1 MRHLGADDRSSTR
14 VRLVDGA
21 LSCLARLGI
30 AKTTVDDIA
39 RSAGLSRATAYR
51 AFPRGKEGIL
61 AAVVETEVARLFS
74 SLAVVMGE
82 AGDLEDVLVAGMVE
96 SARWLRGHEPLTYL
110 LEHEP
115 AAVLPFVTFGGFDQV
130 MRVASDLA
138 APFFARWLEPE
149 QASRA
154 AEWAVRIV
162 MAYCS
167 DPSPHA
173 DLCDPAD
180 TRALVRTFVLPGI
193 LALRVEAAGSGPG
206 STLTSTSTS
215 TSTSDFDFGPSTQFH
230 PYQTN
235 HQRGGTMTTLDENTT
250 EQLRSNLDLI
260 GRENI
265 NDLEAVMSVVGKFD
279 VEGFHRVPDN
289 CPAEFTWDY
298 EKGAKPQLDKLYE
311 KAKKAQ
317 WNGQTDLDWS
327 IEVDQEKVVIA
338 NAEANPA
345 QAQWDEAT
353 LAGTALAKWDEK
365 KFIQFGMENQ
375 NWLLSQF
382 MHGEQGALLCTA
394 KIVETVPWI
403 DAKYY
408 AATQVMDEARHVEVF
423 SKYLDDK
430 LSGHYP
436 MNAHLGLLLDDI
448 VADSRWDMT
457 YLGMQ
462 IMVEGLALAAFG
474 FIHMMTTEPLLKKLL
489 RYVMAD
495 EARHVAFG
503 VLSLQEYYKEL
514 SAAELR
520 ERQEFAFEAAI
531 RMKDRMAM
539 QEVWERMEV
548 PTADVVKIMQA
559 APDRDDF
566 QILLFS
572 KIVPNLKKLG
582 LLDAADGWLRTK
594 FTEMGAIAFE
604 NLTDSTQEEDAFA
617 DGSPAERNVA

>member
-1 MRHLGADDRSSTR
+1 
-14 VRLVDGA
+14 
-21 LSCLARLGI
+21 
-30 AKTTVDDIA
+30 
-39 RSAGLSRATAYR
+39 
-51 AFPRGKEGIL
+51 
-61 AAVVETEVARLFS
+61 
-74 SLAVVMGE
+74 
-82 AGDLEDVLVAGMVE
+82 
-96 SARWLRGHEPLTYL
+96 
-110 LEHEP
+110 
-115 AAVLPFVTFGGFDQV
+115 
-130 MRVASDLA
+130 
-138 APFFARWLEPE
+138 
-149 QASRA
+149 
-154 AEWAVRIV
+154 
-162 MAYCS
+162 
-167 DPSPHA
+167 
-173 DLCDPAD
+173 
-180 TRALVRTFVLPGI
+180 
-193 LALRVEAAGSGPG
+193 
-206 STLTSTSTS
+206 
-215 TSTSDFDFGPSTQFH
+215 
-230 PYQTN
+230 
-235 HQRGGTMTTLDENTT
+235 MTTLDDDRD
-250 EQLRSNLDLI
+250 QLRSNLELI
-260 GRENI
+260 GRDKI
-265 NDLEAVMSVVGKFD
+265 DDLEAVLSFVGQYD
-279 VEGFHRVPDN
+279 EEGHHQVEDT

-298 EKGAKPQLDKLYE
+298 RKGSKPKLDKLYE

-327 IEVDQEKVVIA
+327 IEVDQERVVLA

-345 QAQWDEAT
+345 QQRYDESA
-353 LAGTALAKWDEK
+353 LVGTVLEKWDEK
-365 KFIQFGMENQ
+365 RWIEFGIQNQ

-423 SKYLDDK
+423 SKYLDEK

-474 FIHMMTTEPLLKKLL
+474 VIHMMTTEPLLKKLL

-503 VLSLQEYYKEL
+503 VLSLQEYYQEL
-514 SAAELR
+514 NAAELR

-548 PTADVVKIMQA
+548 PTADVVTLMNA
-559 APDRDDF
+559 GPERDDF

-582 LLDAADGWLRTK
+582 LLDAADGWLRQK

-604 NLTDSTQEEDAFA
+604 DWTDATEEEDAFA
-617 DGSPAERNVA
+617 DGSPAERQVA